1 MKAKFYICNHCGN
14 LVTTIHNAGVPLV
27 CCARRAVPKQ
37 AIGCMTMPRWN
48 VCSRS
53 YCSGNW
59 NFR

>member
-1 MKAKFYICNHCGN
+1 MMTVNEVSKR
-14 LVTTIHNAGVPLV
+14 TGVSIGPAIYDKSV